1 MDAAQRAEGDG
12 AEAARPAPSA
22 GPTWNDAPYVVLPP
36 LTPGQELR
44 GALRVAGMVAVT
56 ALALALFVPGQAL
69 RRRLLPS
76 LAAHYAVARLWS
88 QAMIALLGVRRR
100 VVGQPLNGAGVIVA
114 NHASWGDILALRA
127 VTRINF
133 VAKAEVRAWKGIGW
147 VAEVCETVFIQRRR
161 MASRDHASQLRARMA
176 AGETLCIFAEGTSS
190 DGQRVLPFKSAL
202 LSAVVELGHAR
213 QVAVQPVTLNWLPR
227 DGLPPAFYGWWG
239 TMGFEAHIWQ
249 VACRGTGGTVEI
261 VFHPAM
267 AAGATT
273 DRKALTRAC
282 EAAVRSAKRPCI
294 VAG

>member
-1 MDAAQRAEGDG
+1 LNVAQDTGGDAREP
-12 AEAARPAPSA
+12 ARPAQGA

-36 LTPGQELR
+36 LTRGQRAR
-44 GALRVAGMVAVT
+44 GGLRVAGMVAVT

-69 RRRLLPS
+69 RRRLLPG
-76 LAAHYAVARLWS
+76 LTAHYAVAGLWS
-88 QAMIALLGVRRR
+88 QAMVALLGVRIR
-100 VVGQPLNGAGVIVA
+100 VVGQPLRGAGVIVA
-114 NHASWGDILALRA
+114 NHATWGDILALRA

-133 VAKAEVRAWKGIGW
+133 VAKAEVRAWAGIGW
-147 VAEVCETVFIQRRR
+147 VAEVCETVFIERRR
-161 MASRDHASQLRARMA
+161 MASRDQASQLRARMA

-202 LSAVVELGHAR
+202 LSAVVDIGHDR

-227 DGLPPAFYGWWG
+227 EGLPPAFYGWWG

-261 VFHPAM
+261 VFHPAT

-282 EAAVRSAKRPCI
+282 EAAVRSAKRPCFE
-294 VAG
+294 AG